1 MSILNFKS
9 KNYSHKAKDSCALRL
24 LCAVIAHKDGAADVR
39 GYVVRGDD
47 AVVPARCKFIFPE
60 PAVDERRTGF
70 RGYEARAAR
79 QAYIEI
85 PRVKV
90 GFKKS
95 CNGFPFFDSAELV

>member
-47 AVVPARCKFIFPE
+47 AVVPARYKFIFFE
-60 PAVDERRTGF
+60 SAVDERRTGF
-70 RGYEARAAR
+70 RGYESRAAR

-95 CNGFPFFDSAELV
+95 SNGFPFFDSAELV